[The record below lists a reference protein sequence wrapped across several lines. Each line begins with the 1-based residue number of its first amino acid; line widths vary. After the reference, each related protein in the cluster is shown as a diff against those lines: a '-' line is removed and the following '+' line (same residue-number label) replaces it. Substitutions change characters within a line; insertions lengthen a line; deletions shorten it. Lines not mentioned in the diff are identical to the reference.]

1 MEMMATIKT
10 RGIVIRKVNF
20 GEADRILTILS
31 SDRGKLRVVAKGV
44 RRTKAKL
51 AGWLDMFADNQLELA
66 EGRNLDIVTGAIAVK
81 QIATDK
87 LSLQQTGLMYYLCEL
102 VDKLIEETISDG
114 TPSGD
119 VPEVFSLLQ
128 ESLSAVAEKVLPLN
142 ILKTYFEIKLLTG
155 LGFAPE
161 LYRCVVSG
169 QELNGEDILYF
180 SYRLGG
186 VFCNGKNQDDFAPEI
201 SKDGIK
207 LLRLLQ
213 KYPLLAIIKIKVA
226 DETVKEVSGLMSE
239 FVEYTTDRRIKS
251 LQVLGQLG

>member
-1 MEMMATIKT
+1 M
-10 RGIVIRKVNF
+10 
-20 GEADRILTILS
+20 
-31 SDRGKLRVVAKGV
+31 RVVAKGV
-44 RRTKAKL
+44 RRPRAKL

-66 EGRNLDIVTGAIAVK
+66 EGRNLDIVVGAVASRESRV
-81 QIATDK
+81 ASEPT
-87 LSLQQTGLMYYLCEL
+87 LQETGLMFYFCEL

-119 VPEVFSLLQ
+119 VPEVFSLLR
-128 ESLSAVAEKVLPLN
+128 EGLSAIEDNILPLN

-169 QELNGEDILYF
+169 RELSEDNQLHF

-186 VFCNGKNQDDFAPEI
+186 VFCDGKNQDDFAPEI
-201 SKDGIK
+201 SCDGIK

-213 KYPLLAIIKIKVA
+213 RYPLDAIGKVKVGSEIA
-226 DETVKEVSGLMSE
+226 EEVSRLMSE

-251 LQVLGQLG
+251 LSVLGQLS